1 MSLCLFLLK
10 FHLSFLW
17 SSSSRLHRTV
27 PMGIHCTLAPCSMGM
42 VSHHSSGK
50 LDTLITTKSTITTWL
65 LLLSSDMSIL
75 YQNQVLCAL
84 EDIILNLP
92 FYSLTAILITPPSIQ
107 NWSLRYG
114 LQHILLMLSLNSLEV
129 LQPHF
134 YMHNS

>member
-1 MSLCLFLLK
+1 MEFILSPPQDCSHGYPLYLGSLFYGNGLTSLFWEVGYSNYYQVYK
-10 FHLSFLW
+10 
-17 SSSSRLHRTV
+17 
-27 PMGIHCTLAPCSMGM
+27 
-42 VSHHSSGK
+42 
-50 LDTLITTKSTITTWL
+50 ITTWL

-92 FYSLTAILITPPSIQ
+92 FYSLTAILITPPSIH
-107 NWSLRYG
+107 WSLRYG

-134 YMHNS
+134 YIHNS

>member
-1 MSLCLFLLK
+1 
-10 FHLSFLW
+10 
-17 SSSSRLHRTV
+17 
-27 PMGIHCTLAPCSMGM
+27 MGVYSTLAPCSMGM
-42 VSHHSSGK
+42 VSHHFSGK
-50 LDTLITTKSTITTWL
+50 LDALITTKSTITTWL

-75 YQNQVLCAL
+75 YQKQVLCAL